1 MQYGILYSL
10 IKDDRYTS
18 YACEIVSLN
27 CSQLD
32 TVSSYNYL
40 GVVIDDGLIFDTFIC
55 LSLKSTIRLICG
67 YTRVPFHKYL
77 RTL

>member
-40 GVVIDDGLIFDTFIC
+40 GVVIDDGLIFDTF
-55 LSLKSTIRLICG
+55 LTEK
-67 YTRVPFHKYL
+67 YNKVNMRVHRGAIP
-77 RTL
+77 